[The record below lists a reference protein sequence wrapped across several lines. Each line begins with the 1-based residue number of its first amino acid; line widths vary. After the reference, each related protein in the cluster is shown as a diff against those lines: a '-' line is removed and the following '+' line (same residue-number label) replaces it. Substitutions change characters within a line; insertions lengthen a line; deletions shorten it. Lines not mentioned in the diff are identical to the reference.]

1 MIMNVHGNRVDLL
14 GETTAAGRYA
24 AGASIFPNHCCARS
38 WGGSRMVVRE
48 PVKPL
53 VAKGLI
59 DTASK
64 AGMRVLSADRANEA
78 SIAETKKAYPA
89 CPAPVKAF

>member
-1 MIMNVHGNRVDLL
+1 MPLKTI
-14 GETTAAGRYA
+14 E
-24 AGASIFPNHCCARS
+24 
-38 WGGSRMVVRE
+38 
-48 PVKPL
+48 PL
-53 VAKGLI
+53 VTKGLM
-59 DTASK
+59 DAASK